1 MTADART
8 EPAQTTAPSSGAP
21 AGSGGPADAGTP
33 AGSGAS
39 TSGTAAAAHAVG
51 RASVPAVDGA
61 ATRYVRPPGMTPP
74 PISPQD
80 VPGAVRAVPGRASV
94 ADAVR
99 AARQTV
105 SAAAARGP
113 RRARLT
119 LKRVDPWSVMKFSFA
134 VSIVLFIVM
143 IVATTVL
150 YVALDAMGVFD
161 SVNETLGSLIGGG
174 EGSFNFAITAKGVIG
189 ASAVFGV
196 VNMVLFTALATLGA
210 FVYNVCS
217 DLVGGV
223 QVTLAEQE

>member
-1 MTADART
+1 M
-8 EPAQTTAPSSGAP
+8 
-21 AGSGGPADAGTP
+21 
-33 AGSGAS
+33 
-39 TSGTAAAAHAVG
+39 
-51 RASVPAVDGA
+51 
-61 ATRYVRPPGMTPP
+61 MPP
-74 PISPQD
+74 PISPHD
-80 VPGAVRAVPGRASV
+80 LSGAVRAAPGRASV

-217 DLVGGV
+217 DLVGGI